1 MAIVPKILVLD
12 VDGVLTDGSIYYS
25 ETGKVLK
32 RFGPDDHDAIRLLTD
47 HLPVHVIS
55 GDKRGFPIT
64 RRRVQEDMGL
74 PLDLVSTLHRVDW
87 IAGRWPLD
95 SVIYMGDGIFDAVV
109 FGAVGYAIAPA
120 DADPIARRAAH
131 YVTERKGGDRA
142 VAEACLHI
150 LAKFFEPF
158 DLVRYKERSANTSGT
173 GGG

>member
-1 MAIVPKILVLD
+1 MSIAPQVLILD
-12 VDGVLTDGSIYYS
+12 VDGVLTDGAMYYS

-47 HLPVHVIS
+47 RLPVHVIS

-64 RRRVQEDMGL
+64 RRRVQDDMGL

-109 FGAVGYAIAPA
+109 FDAVGYAIAPA
-120 DADPIARRAAH
+120 DADPLARRLAN
-131 YVTERKGGDRA
+131 YVTERRGGDRA

-158 DLVRYKERSANTSGT
+158 DLFRYREKTGDVSGT
-173 GGG
+173 GGP